1 MKILAIMTS
10 FIEEKIILKFLKK
23 NEVKDALGTTY
34 CIILSL

>member
-1 MKILAIMTS
+1 MKILAILRP

-23 NEVKDALGTTY
+23 NEVKDALGPTY

>member
-1 MKILAIMTS
+1 MKISAFMTP